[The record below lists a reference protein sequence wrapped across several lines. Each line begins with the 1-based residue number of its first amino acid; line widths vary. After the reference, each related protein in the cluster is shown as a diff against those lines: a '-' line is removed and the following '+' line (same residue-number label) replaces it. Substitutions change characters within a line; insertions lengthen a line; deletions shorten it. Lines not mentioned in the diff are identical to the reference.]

1 MLVGG
6 ERPPKKVFR
15 VRSLKHTYVI
25 VGAVVFVGM
34 LLFLSTL
41 LWFRRTRSVG
51 SVSSH
56 AVAVLPFQNVSGDPA
71 NDYLR
76 FAIADEVATA
86 LTYAPSLEVR
96 PGTSTGQFASSESR
110 SAKSREGAARGD
122 GGDGAFRA
130 TG

>member
-1 MLVGG
+1 
-6 ERPPKKVFR
+6 
-15 VRSLKHTYVI
+15 
-25 VGAVVFVGM
+25 M

-76 FAIADEVATA
+76 FAIADG
-86 LTYAPSLEVR
+86 VR
-96 PGTSTGQFASSESR
+96 HCVDVRSVTG
-110 SAKSREGAARGD
+110 GAAGNFNGTIRGPNVD
-122 GGDGAFRA
+122 PQKAGKALHAGMVVTGHFVQQGENLIVTLQAIEVLSNRMLWQGTPAYPRA
-130 TG
+130 I